1 MKKTLPLTLIL
12 ALCAIIPSSAQTMR
26 VRTGNITYAHAAS
39 QTGHMPFTSSQTLTI
54 QGKAYTIGD
63 ISDITVDATTV
74 ADGTISAHY
83 DGDAAQV
90 VVAGNIAQYVDV
102 RVEGAHVTVLQSAEL
117 ADPITYTLSG
127 TSQAG
132 SFYMDG
138 DLKGALI
145 LDNLSLTNPD
155 SSAVKI
161 ECGKLLDVTLI
172 GNSTLADAVDGTHK
186 GCLYLNGH
194 SVWTG
199 SGTLTLTGNTN
210 HALFADEYMRL
221 ADTFTGTITVAD
233 AKSDG
238 FHVNQYYEQ
247 LSGTVNITSQG
258 DGIDVG
264 ITGKQRTADGQF
276 LLSGGTLTVASS
288 GIATEA
294 IKCDSALLIS
304 GGTVTALVSGGG
316 MYDDVEKGTKGSTA
330 IKAGTTFT
338 ITDGTVDATAT
349 GSGGRGLSSN
359 ADLTISGGTVT
370 VVTTG
375 SPYVYG
381 SNDTKANAVKADN
394 NIIFEGGRI
403 LIAASAD
410 KAQALKPTKRLL
422 VNGGTLMAIGA
433 RESVPAIASTQ
444 TYQRHTGIAV
454 EAGKELT
461 VGGVTFTIPSI
472 YSNNGAYILVS
483 SPEM

>member
-127 TSQAG
+127 SSQAG

-161 ECGKLLDVTLI
+161 ECGKLLDITLI

-238 FHVNQYYEQ
+238 FHVNQFYEQ

-276 LLSGGTLTVASS
+276 LFDGGTLTVTTS
-288 GIATEA
+288 GIAAKA
-294 IKCDSALLIS
+294 IKCDSLMTIT
-304 GGTVTALVSGGG
+304 GGTLSATTTGNG
-316 MYDDVEKGTKGSTA
+316 MYDETEKDIKVSTA
-330 IKAGTTFT
+330 LKAGTT
-338 ITDGTVDATAT
+338 
-349 GSGGRGLSSN
+349 
-359 ADLTISGGTVT
+359 LTISGGTIAATSTGSGARGISADTDVTFSGGNVT

-375 SPYVYG
+375 SPYVY
-381 SNDTKANAVKADN
+381 SSSDNKANGVKAGN
-394 NIIFEGGRI
+394 NITIADGRVFV
-403 LIAASAD
+403 AASAD
-410 KAQALKPTKRLL
+410 SGTAFKATKRLL

-433 RESVPAIASTQ
+433 KESVPALASTQ
-444 TYQRHTGIAV
+444 TYERHLGIEVKAG
-454 EAGKELT
+454 EALT
-461 VGGVTFTIPSI
+461 VGGVTFTIPAI